1 MSAGSSPPGGGS
13 PRAGAS
19 LSTHLILVG
28 AQLCFASL
36 AVVGR
41 MAVIARVPPAGI
53 VLVRMLGGAIAFTLI
68 ARLRGTLRLER
79 KDAAFFLLLAVLSV
93 VLNQELFIHGLA
105 RTTATNAVVLGS
117 TIPVFTAL
125 TAIVLRYEPVSAR
138 RLLGIAVAFTGCV
151 ILVGPD
157 ELSLS
162 SSHLLGSVMIL
173 VNAACYGVYL
183 AIARKVAG
191 RYDPLAILA
200 ILFLIGLPLVA
211 PLGVHA
217 WTVAA
222 PLTRSGVAFLA
233 FLILVPTV
241 GAYSLIQIGL
251 RRAES
256 SLVASYIYLQ
266 PVFATAGAAI
276 LLDERPGGQ
285 TALAA
290 AVVLGG
296 VWISA
301 GARPSPAPASAPS
314 S

>member
-1 MSAGSSPPGGGS
+1 MSA
-13 PRAGAS
+13 AGPSRLA
-19 LSTHLILVG
+19 THGILVG

-41 MAVIARVPPAGI
+41 MAVIANVPPAGI
-53 VLVRMLGGAIAFTLI
+53 VLVRMLGGAAAFSLI
-68 ARLRGTLRLER
+68 AYLRGALRVQR
-79 KDAAFFLLLAVLSV
+79 GDRSFFLLLALLGV

-105 RTTATNAVVLGS
+105 STTATNAVVLGS

-125 TAIVLRYEPVSAR
+125 TAIILRYEPVSPL
-138 RLLGIAVAFTGCV
+138 RLIGIATAFTGCV

-157 ELSLS
+157 EFSLS

-183 AIARKVAG
+183 AIARKVSD
-191 RYDPLAILA
+191 RYDPMAILA
-200 ILFLIGLPLVA
+200 ILFVIGVPLVA

-217 WTVAA
+217 WTQAA
-222 PLTRSGVAFLA
+222 PLTSQSIAFLA

-266 PVFATAGAAI
+266 PIFATAGAAL
-276 LLDERPGGQ
+276 LLDERPGGR

-290 AVVLGG
+290 VVVFGG

-301 GARPSPAPASAPS
+301 AARPRAKPAAPAAPAAPDEP
-314 S
+314 

>member
-1 MSAGSSPPGGGS
+1 VSAGSSTPPS
-13 PRAGAS
+13 RAR
-19 LSTHLILVG
+19 LSTHLILIG

-41 MAVIARVPPAGI
+41 MAVDARVPPAGI

-68 ARLRGTLRLER
+68 ARLRGTLKLER
-79 KDAAFFLLLAVLSV
+79 KDAAFFLLLAVLGV

-125 TAIVLRYEPVSAR
+125 AAIALRYESVSAR
-138 RLLGIAVAFTGCV
+138 RLLGIAIAFTGCV

-173 VNAACYGVYL
+173 VNAACYGIYL
-183 AIARKVAG
+183 AIAGKVAG

-211 PLGVHA
+211 PLGVQA
-217 WTVAA
+217 WAQAA

-266 PVFATAGAAI
+266 PVFAAAGAAV

-290 AVVLGG
+290 VVVLGG

-301 GARPSPAPASAPS
+301 GVKPGPGPGPAPS
-314 S
+314 SQ

>member
-1 MSAGSSPPGGGS
+1 MASEQPFVSGVTAAAPR
-13 PRAGAS
+13 RAGAS
-19 LSTHLILVG
+19 TLLILVG

-41 MAVIARVPPAGI
+41 MAVKAHVPPAGI
-53 VLVRMLGGAIAFTLI
+53 VLVRMLGGAFAFTAI
-68 ARLRGTLRLER
+68 ARLRGVLKLER
-79 KDAAFFLLLAVLSV
+79 RDAFLFVGLALLGV

-105 RTTATNAVVLGS
+105 HTTATNAVVLGS

-125 TAIVLRYEPVSAR
+125 SAIALRYEPVSPS
-138 RLLGIAVAFTGCV
+138 RLLGIAVAFAGCV

-183 AIARKVAG
+183 AVARKVSG
-191 RYDPLAILA
+191 RYDPFTILS
-200 ILFLIGLPLVA
+200 ILFVIGVPLVA
-211 PLGVHA
+211 PLGVRAWAHA
-217 WTVAA
+217 P
-222 PLTRSGVAFLA
+222 PLTGATVAFLA

-256 SLVASYIYLQ
+256 SLVASTIYLQ
-266 PVFATAGAAI
+266 PVFATAGAAV
-276 LLDERPGGQ
+276 LLDERPGPR
-285 TALAA
+285 TAIA
-290 AVVLGG
+290 AVVVFGG

-301 GARPSPAPASAPS
+301 RAKSRA
-314 S
+314 

>member
-1 MSAGSSPPGGGS
+1 VSAGRS
-13 PRAGAS
+13 RLA
-19 LSTHLILVG
+19 THGILVG
-28 AQLCFASL
+28 SQLCFASL

-41 MAVIARVPPAGI
+41 MAVIAHVPPAGI
-53 VLVRMLGGAIAFTLI
+53 VLVRMLGGAVAFTLI
-68 ARLRGTLRLER
+68 AYLRGGLRSSGGAGGLAR
-79 KDAAFFLLLAVLSV
+79 GDRAFFFLLAILGV

-125 TAIVLRYEPVSAR
+125 TAIALRYEPVSPR

-151 ILVGPD
+151 LLVGPD

-162 SSHLLGSVMIL
+162 SSHLAGSVMIL
-173 VNAACYGVYL
+173 INAACYGVYL
-183 AIARKVAG
+183 AIARKVSG
-191 RYDPLAILA
+191 RYDPMTILA
-200 ILFLIGLPLVA
+200 ILFVIGVPLVA

-217 WTVAA
+217 WTQAA
-222 PLTRSGVAFLA
+222 PLTANAIAFLA

-241 GAYSLIQIGL
+241 GAYSLIQIAL

-266 PVFATAGAAI
+266 PIFATAGAAL
-276 LLDERPGGQ
+276 LLDERPGGR

-301 GARPSPAPASAPS
+301 MAKPGARPAANADAPVR
-314 S
+314 

>member
-1 MSAGSSPPGGGS
+1 MTVAA
-13 PRAGAS
+13 AGAPS
-19 LSTHLILVG
+19 RLGTHAILIG

-41 MAVIARVPPAGI
+41 MAVIAHVPPAGI
-53 VLVRMLGGAIAFTLI
+53 VLVRMLGGALAFTSI
-68 ARLRGTLRLER
+68 ARLRGALRLER
-79 KDAAFFLLLAVLSV
+79 RDRAFFALLAVLGV

-105 RTTATNAVVLGS
+105 HTTATNAVVLGS

-125 TAIVLRYEPVSAR
+125 TAIVLRYEPVSPV
-138 RLLGIAVAFTGCV
+138 RLLGIAVAFAGCV

-162 SSHLLGSVMIL
+162 SSHLLGSGMIL
-173 VNAACYGVYL
+173 VNAACYGIYL
-183 AIARKVAG
+183 AIARKVSG
-191 RYDPLAILA
+191 RYDPFTILA
-200 ILFLIGLPLVA
+200 ILFVIGLPLVA
-211 PLGVHA
+211 PLGVYA
-217 WTVAA
+217 WTAAA
-222 PLTRSGVAFLA
+222 PLTAAGVAFLA

-256 SLVASYIYLQ
+256 SLVASYMYLQ
-266 PVFATAGAAI
+266 PVFATIAAAI
-276 LLDERPGGQ
+276 LLDERPGGR

-296 VWISA
+296 VWISVM
-301 GARPSPAPASAPS
+301 ARPTVMPARRRHSGDDA
-314 S
+314 

>member
-1 MSAGSSPPGGGS
+1 M
-13 PRAGAS
+13 
-19 LSTHLILVG
+19 LIG
-28 AQLCFASL
+28 AQLCFSSL

-41 MAVIARVPPAGI
+41 MAVIAHVPPAGI
-53 VLVRMLGGAIAFTLI
+53 VLVRMTGGAVAFLTIA
-68 ARLRGTLRLER
+68 ALRGTLRFPRGDLG
-79 KDAAFFLLLAVLSV
+79 FFTLIAVLGV

-125 TAIVLRYEPVSAR
+125 SAIILGYEPASAR
-138 RLLGIAVAFTGCV
+138 RLIGIAVAFVGCV

-162 SSHLLGSVMIL
+162 SSHVLGSVMIL
-173 VNAACYGVYL
+173 ANAACYGVYL

-191 RYDPLAILA
+191 RYAPLTIVA
-200 ILFLIGLPLVA
+200 ILFTIGVPLVA
-211 PLGVHA
+211 PLGIYA
-217 WTVAA
+217 WSHAA
-222 PLTRSGVAFLA
+222 PLTVATVAFLG

-241 GAYSLIQIGL
+241 AAYSLVQISL
-251 RRAES
+251 RHAES

-266 PVFATAGAAI
+266 PIFATFGAAV
-276 LLDERPGGQ
+276 LLSERPGGR

-301 GARPSPAPASAPS
+301 GARPARRGPA
-314 S
+314 

>member
-1 MSAGSSPPGGGS
+1 MSAAAAAAPSPPGSGRAAS
-13 PRAGAS
+13 PAT
-19 LSTHLILVG
+19 LLILVG

-41 MAVIARVPPAGI
+41 MAVNAHLPPAGI
-53 VLVRMLGGAIAFTLI
+53 VLVRMLGGALAFTAI
-68 ARLRGTLRLER
+68 ARLRGVLKLER
-79 KDAAFFLLLAVLSV
+79 RDALLFVGLALLGV

-105 RTTATNAVVLGS
+105 HTTATNAVVLGS
-117 TIPVFTAL
+117 TIPVFTTLA
-125 TAIVLRYEPVSAR
+125 AIVLRYEPVSPM

-151 ILVGPD
+151 ILVGPE

-173 VNAACYGVYL
+173 INAACYGVYL

-191 RYDPLAILA
+191 RYDPFAILA
-200 ILFLIGLPLVA
+200 ILFVIGVPLVA
-211 PLGVHA
+211 PLGAHA
-217 WTVAA
+217 WAGAA
-222 PLTRSGVAFLA
+222 PLGASGAAFLA

-251 RRAES
+251 RRAEA
-256 SLVASYIYLQ
+256 SLVASTIYLQ
-266 PVFATAGAAI
+266 PVFATAGAAV
-276 LLDERPGGQ
+276 LLDERPGPR

-290 AVVLGG
+290 AIVFAG

-301 GARPSPAPASAPS
+301 RARLRR
-314 S
+314 

>member
-1 MSAGSSPPGGGS
+1 MSDPT
-13 PRAGAS
+13 S
-19 LSTHLILVG
+19 LSTHVILAV

-41 MAVIARVPPAGI
+41 MAVVANVPPAGI

-68 ARLRGTLRLER
+68 AYMRGGLGLRRRDLG
-79 KDAAFFLLLAVLSV
+79 FFALLALLGV

-125 TAIVLRYEPVSAR
+125 AAIALRYEPVSPL
-138 RLLGIAVAFTGCV
+138 RLLGIATAFTGCV
-151 ILVGPD
+151 VLVGPD

-173 VNAACYGVYL
+173 VNAASYGVYL
-183 AIARKVAG
+183 VIARKVVD
-191 RYDPLAILA
+191 RYDPMAILA
-200 ILFLIGLPLVA
+200 ILFLLGIPMVA

-217 WTVAA
+217 WTEAA
-222 PLTRSGVAFLA
+222 PLTSSGVAFLA

-241 GAYSLIQIGL
+241 CAYSLMQIAL
-251 RRAES
+251 RRAAS

-266 PVFATAGAAI
+266 PVFATVAAAL
-276 LLDERPGGQ
+276 LLDERPGGR

-290 AVVLGG
+290 VIVLGG
-296 VWISA
+296 VWISTR
-301 GARPSPAPASAPS
+301 ARA
-314 S
+314 

>member
-1 MSAGSSPPGGGS
+1 VSVGSSSASPG
-13 PRAGAS
+13 RAGAS

-68 ARLRGTLRLER
+68 ARLRGTFQLER
-79 KDAAFFLLLAVLSV
+79 KDAAFFLLLAVLGV

-125 TAIVLRYEPVSAR
+125 SAIVLGYEPVSPR
-138 RLLGIAVAFTGCV
+138 RLLGIAVAFAGCV

-173 VNAACYGVYL
+173 VNAACYGIYL

-211 PLGVHA
+211 PLGVYA
-217 WTVAA
+217 WTQAA
-222 PLTRSGVAFLA
+222 PLTRSGVAFLT

-266 PVFATAGAAI
+266 PVVATVGAAI

-301 GARPSPAPASAPS
+301 GAKPKPRAPS
-314 S
+314 